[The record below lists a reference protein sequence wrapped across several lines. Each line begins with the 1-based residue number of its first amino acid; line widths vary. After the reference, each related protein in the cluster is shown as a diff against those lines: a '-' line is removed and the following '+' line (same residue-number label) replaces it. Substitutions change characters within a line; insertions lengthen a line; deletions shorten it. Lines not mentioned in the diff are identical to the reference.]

1 MNIAIVSIFPE
12 MFEAISRYGVSGRA
26 ISRNEVNV
34 RCFNPRDYTEDRHRT
49 VDERPYGGGPG
60 MVMMPEPLE
69 KALAGAT
76 DWLDSFTQ
84 RQGERRAIKV
94 VYLSPQGEKL
104 KQQKVN
110 EWADCGSDFVFI
122 AGRYEGIDERFV
134 ELFVDCEIS
143 IGDYV
148 LSGGELA
155 VMVVI
160 DAIVRL
166 LPGVL
171 GDENSAREDS
181 FMQGLLDCPH
191 YTRPT
196 DYRGRG
202 VPKVLLSGDHAK
214 IAQWRFEQA
223 VERTRRRRP
232 DLLVKKSETGG
243 EGWDERLA
251 QYMRGLKIK

>member
-12 MFEAISRYGVSGRA
+12 MFEAISGYGISGRA
-26 ISRNEVNV
+26 ISRNEVNI
-34 RCFNPRDYTEDRHRT
+34 RCFNPRDYTEDRHKT

-69 KALAGAT
+69 KALADAT
-76 DWLDSFTQ
+76 DWLEHFSAQ
-84 RQGERRAIKV
+84 QKERRPIKV

-160 DAIVRL
+160 DAMVRM

-191 YTRPT
+191 YTRPA
-196 DYRGRG
+196 DYRGCS
-202 VPKVLLSGDHAK
+202 VPKVLLSGDHVK

-223 VERTRRRRP
+223 IERTRRRRP
-232 DLLVKKSETGG
+232 DLLENQSDADG
-243 EGWDERLA
+243 EDLDKRLA